1 MADLIDIQ
9 DDCYFI
15 KLNNND
21 WNYLKKLSHERW
33 LKKTGKK
40 CEQDEQNTFTGN
52 CGEFAVEYLCSLALK
67 PYEYKFSYDKN
78 FQGNSY
84 GNDAVML
91 GKIAE
96 IKTTKRN
103 GRNSSGEI
111 ARWVQNISA
120 LDKQI
125 KGNFIMC
132 NLIESKQVIIIK
144 RFLKDTVYN
153 KNFKNW
159 TEENMF
165 YPPMLETEKLKY
177 LDKRF
182 ESLSVGKQNNYI
194 KEISSSEKTT
204 EEVVSNF
211 LKRISAKVISKEEF
225 IYKNKKVFIDYHP
238 FNHSDDIIIHEDIID
253 KYDNFLLVKTGAS
266 QTRIP
271 GWCSREQ
278 LKSTQKR
285 DIYRNGKYYY
295 LVNDTNIKDLSIF
308 ELENNKKLKTE
319 FIINKQKADT
329 LAGKEYIDSILA
341 GLHSFAKQAGIFFKD
356 INQKDECI
364 LGDKKIK
371 IYTRDI
377 MSDEDMLIYD
387 SYYKVHPEIDI
398 YITCKIKSGNYWY
411 VGYTTKEVV
420 KNTRIVKMIGSENE
434 SESSN
439 IRRIFAEQYKP
450 ISDLIKIYEDEK
462 EEKIIIPQSYVP
474 LHVHSEF
481 SIGDGFGTI
490 NYIAENLY
498 KKGFKGAALTDHGT
512 MAGVWYFQKALLEK
526 GLKPAVGCEF
536 YVKIPET
543 DKRMHI
549 VLIAKTKE
557 GWQNLIKLQSIAIRE
572 HFYYKPII
580 QIDEVLKY
588 SKGVIAM
595 TACMSGIIPSLLSAG
610 KEELAEKYLL
620 DLKNAFGEDLYG
632 EIMLHTIEDNQK
644 IMKQLHDLCGVHGV
658 KCVFTTDSH
667 YPNAEDIKYHEAIK
681 AIGRKTKYG
690 EAGFSDDC
698 FYLMTDEEIKKRI
711 DDNEQIKWLEPIM
724 DELKANTNEVFDKV
738 DFLIEPPNEIDT
750 LPKLFGS
757 QKERKAKLKELCL
770 AGLEKYTPYKYEGKI
785 KEQLDLEMDRVF
797 EKNYENYF
805 LIVYYMI
812 KYAKEN
818 DILCGPGRGSVGAS
832 LLAYTLNITK
842 CDPIKFNLLFDR
854 FMSEI
859 RRDMPDV
866 DMDFQDSKRHEIFDY
881 LRKEYGEN
889 NCAKVATYSRFHP
902 KGILRDIGRIYSIPI
917 KEIEKICSLVIERSG
932 GDARASFGL
941 YDTFEEYQEAK
952 DFKIKYPDATDV
964 AIKLEGH
971 VRHKGIHAAAMV
983 VTEKDINNYVP
994 IGKTSGEIVVEW
1006 EKQLA
1011 EDMKLIKFDIL
1022 GLKTLSVISDCIKD
1036 SGVEPPSTF
1045 DDAEVFEKVFKNGK
1059 TLGVFQAETV
1069 GMSKLIKQLKT
1080 DDFKTLYH
1088 ATTLFRPSALHS
1100 GQTMMYVNRKL
1111 GKEDVKY
1118 EHPLL
1123 EKLTKDT
1130 LGTIMFQEQ
1139 IMQIMHKIGGMS
1151 WATAEMARKVIT
1163 KSKGKKAFEEM
1174 RAEFVKNANN
1184 LHDMPTK
1191 EAEKLYDV
1199 VSTFGSYGFNMAHAV
1214 EYSIISYWCA
1224 YYKTH
1229 FPLAFYKAILKY
1241 ETDAVK
1247 ISNYLDDA
1255 KLNNIEIE
1263 YPHINLSGVHYEIK
1277 NNKIYSG
1284 FDSIKGIGERT
1295 AEKIIKF
1302 QPYENFEN
1310 FLSKSGTSKSI
1321 LKKLIIADCFRDFKI
1336 NKKVCYSDEIKN
1348 IQNYYDE
1355 ILPDFSELE
1364 HAELIMGNT
1373 TLKPKIDLIN
1383 TYDFGEMDFTNI
1395 SDLGEEYGGQL
1406 GYVRGIVTAVIN
1418 KDKLIL
1424 QGIRDH
1430 IHQFENHMFY
1440 LNLNDSTGNLAIQVS
1455 PWTYDKYKDIIRDLE
1470 GKPIVVYGKFAK
1482 SGQKMYAELIELPQ
1496 ETYDITEL
1504 HKNLKGEVPIII
1516 SATPAVSKKGNSYYR
1531 LKINDEAEGLCFK
1544 SPRRLYAGMLVNY
1557 KISQKPFME
1566 IKIR

>member
-1 MADLIDIQ
+1 MAKLIDIQ

-15 KLNNND
+15 KLDND
-21 WNYLKKLSHERW
+21 NWNYLKKLSHERW
-33 LKKTGKK
+33 LIKTGDK
-40 CEQDEQNTFTGN
+40 CEADEEKTFIGN
-52 CGEFAVEYLCSLALK
+52 CVEFAVEYLCSLALK
-67 PYEYKFSYDKN
+67 SHEYKFSYDKN
-78 FQGNSY
+78 FKGNSY
-84 GNDAVML
+84 GNDAVIL
-91 GKIAE
+91 GEIAE
-96 IKTTKRN
+96 IKST
-103 GRNSSGEI
+103 GRDGGNSAGEI
-111 ARWVQNISA
+111 ARWTQKADI

-132 NLIESKQVIIIK
+132 NLIKNKQTVIIK

-153 KNFKNW
+153 KNFENW
-159 TEENMF
+159 IEDGMF
-165 YPPMLETEKLKY
+165 HPPMLETEKLKY

-182 ESLSVGKQNNYI
+182 ENLKIERQNNYI
-194 KEISSSEKTT
+194 KEISNSDKTT
-204 EEVVSNF
+204 EEIVHDF
-211 LKRISAKVISKEEF
+211 LKRIDAEIISKEEF
-225 IYKNKKVFIDYHP
+225 VYKNKKVFIDYHP
-238 FNHSDDIIIHEDIID
+238 FDHSDDIIIHEDTID

-271 GWCSREQ
+271 GWCSKEQ

-285 DIYRNGKYYY
+285 DIYRNGKFYY
-295 LVNDTNIKDLSIF
+295 LVNDVNLKDLSVF
-308 ELENNKKLKTE
+308 ELAEEKVLKTK
-319 FIINKQKADT
+319 FVINKQKADT

-341 GLHSFAKQAGIFFKD
+341 GLHYFAKKAGIFFKD
-356 INQKDECI
+356 INQKNECV
-364 LGDKKIK
+364 LGDKKVK

-377 MSDEDMLIYD
+377 LSDEDMLVYE
-387 SYYKVHPEIDI
+387 SYYKKHPEIDI
-398 YITCKIKSGNYWY
+398 YITCKIKGGDYWY
-411 VGYTTKEVV
+411 VGYTTREVV
-420 KNTRIVKMIGSENE
+420 ENTRIVKMIGSENE
-434 SESSN
+434 NESSE
-439 IRRIFAEQYKP
+439 IRRIFAEQYSP
-450 ISDLIKIYEDEK
+450 ISDLIKIYEEEK
-462 EEKIIIPQSYVP
+462 EKEIIIKQSYVP

-512 MAGVWYFQKALLEK
+512 LAGVWYFQKALLEK
-526 GLKPAVGCEF
+526 GLKPIIGSEF

-543 DKRMHI
+543 EQRMHI

-557 GWQNLIKLQSIAIRE
+557 GWQNLIKLQSFAVRD
-572 HFYYKPII
+572 HFYYKPIVH
-580 QIDEVLKY
+580 IDEILKY
-588 SKGVIAM
+588 SKGIIASS
-595 TACMSGIIPSLLSAG
+595 ACMSGIIPALLIANQ
-610 KEELAEKYLL
+610 KELAEEYLL
-620 DLKNAFGEDLYG
+620 KLKDAFGEDFYG
-632 EIMLHTIEDNQK
+632 EIMLHTIENNQE
-644 IMKQLHDLCGVHGV
+644 IMKQLYELCGVHNI
-658 KCVFTTDSH
+658 KCIFTTDSH
-667 YPNAEDIKYHEAIK
+667 YPNAKDKKYHEAIK

-698 FYLMTDEEIKKRI
+698 FYLMTDEEIKERI
-711 DDNEQIKWLEPIM
+711 GSNEQTKWLEPIM
-724 DELKANTNEVFDKV
+724 DELKLNTNEIFDKV

-750 LPKLFGS
+750 LPKLFKS
-757 QKERKAKLKELCL
+757 QEERKTKLKELCL

-785 KEQLDLEMDRVF
+785 KEQLDLEMNRVF
-797 EKNYENYF
+797 EKHYENYF
-805 LIVYYMI
+805 LIVYDLI

-818 DILCGPGRGSVGAS
+818 GIMCGPGRGSVGAS
-832 LLAYTLNITK
+832 LLAYSLNITG

-866 DMDFQDSKRHEIFDY
+866 DMDFQDSKRYKIFDY

-889 NCAKVATYSRFHP
+889 NCVKVATYSRFHP

-917 KEIEKICSLVIERSG
+917 QEIEKICSLVIERSG

-941 YDTFEEYQEAK
+941 HDTFEEYQEAK

-971 VRHKGIHAAAMV
+971 IRHKGIHAAAMI

-1036 SGVEPPSTF
+1036 SGIEPPNTF
-1045 DDAEVFEKVFKNGK
+1045 DDVAVFEKVFKKGK

-1069 GMSKLIKQLKT
+1069 GMGKLIKQLQT
-1080 DDFKTLYH
+1080 SDFKTLYH

-1123 EKLTKDT
+1123 EKLTEDT

-1139 IMQIMHKIGGMS
+1139 IMQIMHNIGGMS

-1174 RAEFVKNANN
+1174 RAEFVENANN
-1184 LHDMPTK
+1184 LHGMPTK

-1229 FPLAFYKAILKY
+1229 YPLAFYKAILKY

-1247 ISNYLDDA
+1247 LSGYLDDA
-1255 KLNNIEIE
+1255 KMNGIEIE
-1263 YPHINLSGVHYEIK
+1263 YPNINLSGIHYKIK
-1277 NNKIYSG
+1277 NEKIYSG
-1284 FDSIKGIGERT
+1284 FNSIKGIGDKT
-1295 AEKIIKF
+1295 AEKIIKY
-1302 QPYENFEN
+1302 QPYENFER
-1310 FLSKSGTSKSI
+1310 FLSESGTSKSV
-1321 LKKLIIADCFRDFKI
+1321 LKKLIIADCFRDFGI
-1336 NKKVCYSDEIKN
+1336 NKKVCCSNEIKN
-1348 IQNYYDE
+1348 VQNYYDK
-1355 ILPDFSELE
+1355 ILPDFSEFE

-1383 TYDFGEMDFTNI
+1383 TYDFGEMDFINI

-1406 GYVRGIVTAVIN
+1406 GCVRGIVTAIIN

-1430 IHQFENHMFY
+1430 AHQFENHMFY
-1440 LNLNDSTGNLAIQVS
+1440 LNLNDGTGNLAIQVN
-1455 PWTYDKYKDIIRDLE
+1455 PWTYDKYKDIIRELE

-1482 SGQKMYAELIELPQ
+1482 SGQKVYAELIEIPQ
-1496 ETYDITEL
+1496 ETFDITEL
-1504 HKNLKGEVPIII
+1504 YKNLKGSIPIII

-1531 LKINDEAEGLCFK
+1531 IKINDEAEGLCFK